1 MAPEEVIKEM
11 QKTSIVLQER
21 LVDIVPLTTVVA
33 YAQQDYR
40 ISLAKEII
48 KLRLDG
54 VSVSLA
60 EIIAKGNP
68 EVARLKVNHVIS
80 EAERTACLKSIAVN
94 MSVADTN
101 RSLLKASKDE
111 NTSSRKNYYD

>member
-1 MAPEEVIKEM
+1 MVPEEVIKEM
-11 QKTSIVLQER
+11 QKTSIVLQEK
-21 LVDIVPLTTVVA
+21 LVDIVPLTTTVA
-33 YAQQDYR
+33 YAQRDYR

-48 KLRLDG
+48 GLRIDG

-68 EVARLKVNHVIS
+68 EVAKLKVAHVIS
-80 EAERTACLKSIAVN
+80 EAERMACLKSIAVN

-111 NTSSRKNYYD
+111 NMAARKPYYD

>member
-11 QKTSIVLQER
+11 QKTSIVLQEK
-21 LVDIVPLTTVVA
+21 LVDIVPITAIVA

-40 ISLAKEII
+40 ISLASEII
-48 KLRLDG
+48 KLRIDG

-68 EVARLKVNHVIS
+68 EVAKLKVAHVIA
-80 EAERTACLKSIAVN
+80 EAKRQSCMKSIAVN
-94 MSVADTN
+94 MSIADTN

-111 NTSSRKNYYD
+111 SITSRKNFYD